1 MADYSKARINV
12 SLFQQRAEDRSNEK
26 SPHATGYLE
35 IPVEDL
41 NEFFSLVMAL
51 EPVENWQGKQVV
63 KLRAAAWHKVTKD
76 GRKFE
81 SVAVSPDRAAEFK
94 PDDEAITY
102 ATTEVV
108 KETPRDL
115 SRAI

>member
-1 MADYSKARINV
+1 MFRCSSNV
-12 SLFQQRAEDRSNEK
+12 QKIAAMKNHRTPLA
-26 SPHATGYLE
+26 PL
-35 IPVEDL
+35 EDL
-41 NEFFSLVMAL
+41 NEFFSVAMAL